1 MTTAQIMMAAAIM
14 LAVTGIALLA
24 ARRLHMGSI
33 VALLA
38 VGIALGPHSPYS
50 LFQGH
55 VPELEAIG
63 SIGVILL
70 LFGVRAL
77 FREKGL

>member
-1 MTTAQIMMAAAIM
+1 MMAAANM